1 MDKLPC
7 LPHTTICEQF
17 LHHFLLLFA
26 NLLRVSIDDQSI
38 SPSMLGWLPPA
49 LGPSCLSVL
58 GLLFAYVHNFLL
70 FTSWGGKIRHSGR
83 DCFSFTWPVLPETDT
98 QAEPGKSV
106 HWALSRSQCPSVK
119 MGDFLH
125 AVPDGRTD
133 EPNLTGSLL
142 ITVQLVLRHSLT
154 QKQPGFRPQ
163 PCKGKRRRRL
173 GRSRRPSCVRGCI
186 SDGRV
191 CGGIQGGGKSW

>member
-1 MDKLPC
+1 MPSSYHNMRTVPPSFSPVVCKSVESKHWWSEYFSLDAWVVATCPGSFVSLSSRPPFCLCTQLPAI
-7 LPHTTICEQF
+7 HI
-17 LHHFLLLFA
+17 
-26 NLLRVSIDDQSI
+26 V
-38 SPSMLGWLPPA
+38 
-49 LGPSCLSVL
+49 
-58 GLLFAYVHNFLL
+58 
-70 FTSWGGKIRHSGR
+70 GGKIRHSGR

-106 HWALSRSQCPSVK
+106 HWALSRSQRPSVK

-133 EPNLTGSLL
+133 EPNLIGSLL

-173 GRSRRPSCVRGCI
+173 GRSRRPSWVRGCI